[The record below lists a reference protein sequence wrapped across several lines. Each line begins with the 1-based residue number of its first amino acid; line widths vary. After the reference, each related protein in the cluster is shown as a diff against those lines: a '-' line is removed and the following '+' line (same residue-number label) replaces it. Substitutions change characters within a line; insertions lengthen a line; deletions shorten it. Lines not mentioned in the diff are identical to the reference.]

1 MKKLLLVGTAAL
13 AFAIVALPA
22 LAGTSVGIA
31 IGEPY
36 PVYDHYPTYDPSP
49 GYHPYPTSD
58 YDDEEDDEDDQISCS
73 EGRQIVRNRA
83 YRQVRPV
90 KCYGSIYKY
99 RALKRG
105 RSWSVRVDS
114 YSGRIVSARPLGGY

>member
-1 MKKLLLVGTAAL
+1 MKKLLFAGTAA
-13 AFAIVALPA
+13 FALVTVSLPA

-36 PVYDHYPTYDPSP
+36 PRYEPYPSYDPSP
-49 GYHPYPTSD
+49 GYHPYPTHD
-58 YDDEEDDEDDQISCS
+58 YDEEDDDAQISCS
-73 EGRQIVRNRA
+73 EGRQIVRDRA
-83 YRQVRPV
+83 FRQVRPV

-105 RSWSVRVDS
+105 TSWSVRVDS
-114 YSGRIVSARPLGGY
+114 YSGRIVSARPLRGY

>member
-1 MKKLLLVGTAAL
+1 MKKLLFAATAAL
-13 AFAIVALPA
+13 TVATVTSPA
-22 LAGTSVGIA
+22 QAGTSVGIA

-49 GYHPYPTSD
+49 GYNPYPD
-58 YDDEEDDEDDQISCS
+58 YDEEDEDDQISCS
-73 EGRQIVRNRA
+73 EGRQIVRDRGF
-83 YRQVRPV
+83 RQVRPV
-90 KCYGSIYKY
+90 KCNGSIYKY

-105 RSWSVRVDS
+105 GSGSVRVDS

>member
-1 MKKLLLVGTAAL
+1 MKKLLFVGTAAL
-13 AFAIVALPA
+13 ALATVTLPA

-36 PVYDHYPTYDPSP
+36 PVYDHYPSYDPSP
-49 GYHPYPTSD
+49 GYHPYPD
-58 YDDEEDDEDDQISCS
+58 YDDDEEDDEDDQISCS
-73 EGRQIVRNRA
+73 EGRQIVRDRGF
-83 YRQVRPV
+83 RQVRPAT
-90 KCYGSIYKY
+90 CYGSIYKY

-114 YSGRIVSARPLGGY
+114 YSGRIVSIRRLGGY

>member
-1 MKKLLLVGTAAL
+1 MKKLLFVGTAAIAL
-13 AFAIVALPA
+13 ATVNLPA

-36 PVYDHYPTYDPSP
+36 PVYDHYPNYDPSP
-49 GYHPYPTSD
+49 SYHPYPD

-73 EGRQIVRNRA
+73 EGRQIVRDRGF
-83 YRQVRPV
+83 RQVRPV
-90 KCYGSIYKY
+90 KCFGSIYKY

-105 RSWSVRVDS
+105 TPWSVRVDS
-114 YSGRIVSARPLGGY
+114 YAGRIVSIRPLGGY